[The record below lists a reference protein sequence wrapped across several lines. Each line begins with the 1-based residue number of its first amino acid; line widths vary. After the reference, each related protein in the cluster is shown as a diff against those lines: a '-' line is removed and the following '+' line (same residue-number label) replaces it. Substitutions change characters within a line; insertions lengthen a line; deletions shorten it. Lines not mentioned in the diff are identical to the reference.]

1 MLYNIAL
8 SKRYA
13 INYSN
18 FLEKIM
24 AYIVAATGNKH
35 KLEEY
40 RQLLDGQNVELKSLL
55 DYPNYTEPEENGS
68 TFKENASIKAVAA
81 CKYCDVP
88 AFADDSGLE
97 VAALDGRPGI
107 HSSRYAATDSER
119 IAKLLGE
126 MEGVTDRSA
135 RFVCV
140 IAIAANGEVIETFEG
155 EVKGTILTAPRGE
168 NGFGYDPVFQP
179 EGFDKS
185 FAELTQEEKNRI
197 SHRARA
203 YAKALEFVEDEM
215 SILDDEF

>member
-1 MLYNIAL
+1 
-8 SKRYA
+8 
-13 INYSN
+13 
-18 FLEKIM
+18 M
-24 AYIVAATGNKH
+24 AYIVAATGNLH

-40 RQLLDGQNVELKSLL
+40 RQLLRDQKIELKSLR
-55 DYPNYTEPEENGS
+55 DYPDYKEPEENGDS
-68 TFKENASIKAVAA
+68 FRANASIEALAA

-97 VAALDGRPGI
+97 VAALGGRPGI
-107 HSSRYAATDSER
+107 RSSRYAPTDAER
-119 IAKLLGE
+119 IAKVLDELK
-126 MEGVTDRSA
+126 GVTDRRA

-155 EVKGTILTAPRGE
+155 AVTGTILESPRGE
-168 NGFGYDPVFQP
+168 NGFGYDPIFQP
-179 EGFDKS
+179 DGVDKS
-185 FAELTQEEKNRI
+185 FAELSSEEKNRI

>member
-1 MLYNIAL
+1 
-8 SKRYA
+8 
-13 INYSN
+13 
-18 FLEKIM
+18 M
-24 AYIVAATGNKH
+24 AYIVAATGNQH
-35 KLEEY
+35 KLAEY
-40 RQLLDGQNVELKSLL
+40 AQLLDGQNIELKSLN
-55 DYPNYTEPEENGS
+55 DYPGYPEPEENGS
-68 TFKENASIKAVAA
+68 SFEENARIKALAA

-97 VAALDGRPGI
+97 VEALDGRPGI

-119 IAKLLGE
+119 IAKLLKE
-126 MEGVTDRSA
+126 LDGVENRRA

-168 NGFGYDPVFQP
+168 NGFGYDPIFQP
-179 EGFDKS
+179 DGFDKS
-185 FAELTQEEKNRI
+185 FAELTQDEKNRI
-197 SHRARA
+197 SHRANA

>member
-1 MLYNIAL
+1 
-8 SKRYA
+8 
-13 INYSN
+13 
-18 FLEKIM
+18 M

-35 KLEEY
+35 KVEEY
-40 RQLLDGQNVELKSLL
+40 RQLLDGQNIELKSLL
-55 DYPNYTEPEENGS
+55 DYPAYPEPEENGAS
-68 TFKENASIKAVAA
+68 FKENASIKALAA

-97 VAALDGRPGI
+97 VTALDGRPGI
-107 HSSRYAATDSER
+107 HSSRYAPTDAER
-119 IAKLLGE
+119 IAKLLDE
-126 MEGVTDRSA
+126 LKDATDRSA

-140 IAIAANGEVIETFEG
+140 IAIAVNGEIIETFEG
-155 EVKGTILTAPRGE
+155 EVKGTILHAPRGE

-203 YAKALEFVEDEM
+203 YAKAVEFVEDEM